1 MHMQLESVAD
11 ESSKMFLEK
20 VVRMHLPLKSVV
32 MHVCSECNSVN
43 VNRMEEFKVAV
54 DAIDHL
60 GCFGEVKLTE
70 WIRGSKRPWMSTKA
84 HNYKARLSLS
94 WGVERCDRAVPLVH
108 SRCLPAKS
116 SNNQ

>member
-1 MHMQLESVAD
+1 
-11 ESSKMFLEK
+11 MFLEK

-32 MHVCSECNSVN
+32 MHVCSECNAVN